1 MELSLDLT
9 KRYTL
14 ADYITWMDDVRRE
27 LIDGF
32 ISLMAAP
39 SYEHADVV
47 RNVICS
53 FNAIVK
59 NSNGDCKVYCA
70 PVDVCL
76 PENGE
81 TDDNKIYSVV
91 QPDIFVVCDKSKLY
105 NGKCYG
111 APDMILEILSP
122 TNRKKDMRQKHD
134 LYEKAGVSEYWIA
147 SYKAK
152 MITVYILQKNG
163 EYDDGT
169 EYIMGEKIPVHVFD
183 KYLIE
188 MNEIFNF

>member
-1 MELSLDLT
+1 MKFIFFRKKYYFCKKYKNKKMELSLDLT

-14 ADYITWMDDVRRE
+14 ADYITWMDDERRE

-70 PVDVCL
+70 RSARTRQRRSEVSFCSCAL
-76 PENGE
+76 
-81 TDDNKIYSVV
+81 
-91 QPDIFVVCDKSKLY
+91 
-105 NGKCYG
+105 KC
-111 APDMILEILSP
+111 
-122 TNRKKDMRQKHD
+122 N
-134 LYEKAGVSEYWIA
+134 
-147 SYKAK
+147 
-152 MITVYILQKNG
+152 
-163 EYDDGT
+163 
-169 EYIMGEKIPVHVFD
+169 
-183 KYLIE
+183 
-188 MNEIFNF
+188 NFLV